1 MLVGAQVAPPQDV
14 FTPIELFN
22 DLVQD
27 VLASMGQWPG
37 TSLWYNVSENIFLAF
52 RKFHRHS

>member
-1 MLVGAQVAPPQDV
+1 MLVSAQVSPPKDV

-37 TSLWYNVSENIFLAF
+37 TSLWYNVCENIFLAF
-52 RKFHRHS
+52 